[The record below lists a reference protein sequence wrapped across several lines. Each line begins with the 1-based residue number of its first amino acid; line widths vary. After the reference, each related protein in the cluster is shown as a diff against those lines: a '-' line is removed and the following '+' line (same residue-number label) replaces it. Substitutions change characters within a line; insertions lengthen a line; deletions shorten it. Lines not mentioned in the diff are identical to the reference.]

1 MIPGFFA
8 AAASASGG
16 GGGGTDPYFSSVI
29 ALLHFDDT
37 NGSTEPVDETG
48 KIWSGDGNAQVS
60 TSAPLTG
67 SGSGLLDGGGDYFT
81 TPDHADFD
89 LGSGDFT
96 LEIDIEFGALPASS
110 DAMGF
115 ASQWQTGG
123 NLSWFF
129 YVFNGGSGY
138 SLYFTYSTN
147 GSSSSN
153 CFVAWSPSASTKY
166 KLCVE
171 RNGTDLRFYVN
182 GAQQGSTQSIAGSLY
197 NGTAPLWIGGTPST
211 GANYFLNAKVD
222 EFRLTGVARYVGSY
236 TPVEP
241 FPDS

>member
-1 MIPGFFA
+1 MILFIDD
-8 AAASASGG
+8 SGVG
-16 GGGGTDPYFSSVI
+16 PAPNADPYFSNVVS
-29 ALLHFDDT
+29 LLHFDDA
-37 NGSTEPVDETG
+37 NGTTEPVDVTG
-48 KIWSGDGNAQVS
+48 KLWGGDGNAQVS

-96 LEIDIEFGALPASS
+96 LEIDIEFGTLPASS

-115 ASQWQTGG
+115 ASQWLTGG

-129 YVFNGGSGY
+129 YLFNMGSGY
-138 SLYFTYSTN
+138 DLYFSYSTN
-147 GSSSSN
+147 GSSSSHAL
-153 CFVAWSPSASTKY
+153 VTWSPSATTKY
-166 KLCVE
+166 KICVE
-171 RNGTDLRFYVN
+171 RNGSDLRFYVDGVQV
-182 GAQQGSTQSIAGSLY
+182 GATQTISGSIY

-211 GANYFLNAKVD
+211 GANYYLNAKVD
-222 EFRLTGVARYVGSY
+222 EFRLTTGVARYVGNY